1 MKLKNFILKALQRFP
16 LCRVLAVGKGAKA
29 QKLQS
34 KEVAKNKKAF
44 FDYEILESLEA
55 GISLLGS
62 EVKAARANKVN
73 LKDSFVRIIKAEA
86 FLFNAHFSA
95 LEHTNLHFR
104 PDQRRIRKLLLHKKQ
119 ITKLLGSVSTQGLS
133 IVPLSLYFNH
143 KNKLKVQIALVRG
156 KKLYDKRESL
166 KKKQQLKDAQSAMKE
181 ALYK

>member
-1 MKLKNFILKALQRFP
+1 M
-16 LCRVLAVGKGAKA
+16 GKGPKA

-73 LKDSFVRIIKAEA
+73 LKDSFVRIIKTEA

-133 IVPLSLYFNH
+133 IVPLS
-143 KNKLKVQIALVRG
+143 NKLKVQIALVRG